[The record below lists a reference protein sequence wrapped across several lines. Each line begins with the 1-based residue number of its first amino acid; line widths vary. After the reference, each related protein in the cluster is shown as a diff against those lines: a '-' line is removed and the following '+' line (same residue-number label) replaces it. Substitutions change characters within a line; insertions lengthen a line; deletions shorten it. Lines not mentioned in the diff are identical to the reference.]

1 MLSQCFDMSPSI
13 ISTASLN
20 ESTLDSFF
28 LFFQI
33 SAKIKRSIIE
43 LFFRRTV
50 STFSTISLATVSV
63 SDGQSN
69 FLLLIVSEDLQS
81 EHFQAYSY
89 PRQS

>member
-1 MLSQCFDMSPSI
+1 M
-13 ISTASLN
+13 
-20 ESTLDSFF
+20 
-28 LFFQI
+28 
-33 SAKIKRSIIE
+33 KRSIIE

-50 STFSTISLATVSV
+50 STFSAISLATVSV

-81 EHFQAYSY
+81 EHFQAYNY